1 MTLPRRLLPG
11 DEPAPLFDSRASRAI
26 EQAALAAASPHALI
40 EAAGL
45 AVARLAL
52 ALAPQAEHIWVA
64 AGPGN
69 NGGDGLVAARWLHR
83 LGKRVHVT
91 WLGDPQ
97 RLPADAAHA
106 RTEALTAGLV
116 LHAPSTRP
124 ADSAPPPQLVID
136 ALFGLGQTRAPE
148 GAFAD
153 TIAALNRCRER
164 GATLLSVD
172 LPTGLCTD
180 TGRRLGKACVQADAT
195 LALLTAKP
203 GLFTADGRD
212 AAGSVWLSDLGVS
225 PDEGVPPSA
234 RLAGRPD
241 ARAALAP
248 RLEAE
253 HASHKGRFGDIWI
266 VGGARGMVGAA
277 QLAARAG
284 LRAGAGRVY
293 LSLLADEAP
302 SALTSDGLELMRR
315 SWADARA
322 MGLAE
327 HATVVCGCG
336 GGDAV
341 RLVLP
346 ELLSR
351 ARRLVLDADAL
362 NAIAADPTLATLLEA
377 RGRRGPPTI
386 LTPHPLE
393 AARLLDT
400 TSVALQADRCAA
412 ARRLADRFGAVVLL
426 KGSGS
431 VIAAPGA
438 TPIINPTGS
447 SRLATAGTGDVLAGW
462 IGGSWSGH
470 AGLDLA
476 TASRAAVGSAWLHG
490 RAAEVPGG
498 RSGGLPLPAGGLI
511 DAMAG
516 AAALLT

>member
-1 MTLPRRLLPG
+1 MTLLRRLLPG
-11 DEPAPLFDSRASRAI
+11 DEAALLFDSRAIRTI
-26 EQAALAAASPHALI
+26 ERAALAAAPPHALI

-52 ALAPQAEHIWVA
+52 ALAPRAERIWIA

-83 LGKRVHVT
+83 LGRRVHVT

-97 RLPADAAHA
+97 RLPADAGHA
-106 RTEALTAGLV
+106 RTEALNAGLT
-116 LHAPSTRP
+116 LHPPTHLP
-124 ADSAPPPQLVID
+124 ADNEPPPELLID

-153 TIAALNRCRER
+153 TVDALNRWHER

-172 LPTGLCTD
+172 LPTGLCAD
-180 TGRRLGKACVQADAT
+180 TGRRLGEALVRADAT

-212 AAGSVWLSDLGVS
+212 ATGSVWWCDLGIS
-225 PDEGVPPSA
+225 PGDDVIPSA
-234 RLAGRPD
+234 RLVSRAD

-248 RLEAE
+248 RLGAA
-253 HASHKGRFGDIWI
+253 HDSHKGRFGDTWV
-266 VGGARGMVGAA
+266 VGGAPGMVGAA
-277 QLAARAG
+277 QLAACAS

-293 LSLLADEAP
+293 LSLLADEVSVPLTGAP
-302 SALTSDGLELMRR
+302 ELMQR
-315 SWADARA
+315 SWADGRA
-322 MGLAE
+322 MGLAD

-336 GGDAV
+336 GGELV
-341 RLVLP
+341 RLALP

-362 NAIAADPTLATLLEA
+362 NAVAADPALAALLEA
-377 RGRRGPPTI
+377 RGRRGAPTV

-400 TSVALQADRCAA
+400 TSAALQADRRTA
-412 ARRLADRFGAVVLL
+412 ARQLADRFGAVVLL

-431 VIAAPGA
+431 VIAAPGSVPA
-438 TPIINPTGS
+438 INPTGNA
-447 SRLATAGTGDVLAGW
+447 RLATAGTGDVLAGW
-462 IGGSWSGH
+462 IGGAWSGH
-470 AGLDLA
+470 ACADLA
-476 TASRAAVGSAWLHG
+476 TAARVAAGSAWLHG
-490 RAAEVPGG
+490 RAAEDSHGTA
-498 RSGGLPLPAGGLI
+498 GGLPLPAGRLI
-511 DAMAG
+511 DAMA
-516 AAALLT
+516 AAADLLR